1 MNVAMQLDK
10 AAPVLAGLKP
20 PVVVAKV
27 DADKYRKLGSKH
39 GVEYVVSF
47 SWNNSDLGCLGL
59 LLLRL
64 LDEMH
69 IICMV
74 SKH

>member
-1 MNVAMQLDK
+1 MNAALQLDK

-39 GVEYVVSF
+39 DVEYVVSF
-47 SWNNSDLGCLGL
+47 SWNSSVLGSLNML
-59 LLLRL
+59 LLFPV
-64 LDEMH
+64 DEVY
-69 IICMV
+69 IIRMV
-74 SKH
+74 SK